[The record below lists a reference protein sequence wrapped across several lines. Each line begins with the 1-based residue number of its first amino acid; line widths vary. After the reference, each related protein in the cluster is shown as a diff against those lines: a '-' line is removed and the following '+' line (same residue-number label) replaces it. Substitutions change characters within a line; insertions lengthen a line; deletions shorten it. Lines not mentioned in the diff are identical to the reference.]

1 MSRMSNTANAD
12 DPSALRSAVRHRT
25 RRFVSSSRAHHFT
38 ELVTADESRRAPE
51 VRVEHAG
58 KRFGSVLA
66 LDDVSIT
73 IPAGSSLA
81 LVGESG
87 AGKSTLL
94 RSINR
99 LDDLDAGRV
108 LIDGRDVRERD
119 PVALRRSIGYV
130 PQEGGLLPHWRV
142 GRNVALVPWLGGQP
156 DLSTRADSALRLTGL
171 DGALADRW
179 PHELSGGQ
187 RQRVA
192 IARALAGGQSLL
204 LLDEPFG
211 ALDAITRSDLQ
222 QTMRAIREQRPL
234 TIVLVTHDLREAM
247 HLANVVAV
255 LRRGRIEQMAAPD
268 VLRDI
273 PATPYVAELL
283 ARAELRG

>member
-1 MSRMSNTANAD
+1 
-12 DPSALRSAVRHRT
+12 
-25 RRFVSSSRAHHFT
+25 
-38 ELVTADESRRAPE
+38 
-51 VRVEHAG
+51 
-58 KRFGSVLA
+58 VLA
-66 LDDVSIT
+66 LDDVSLALD
-73 IPAGSSLA
+73 AGVSLA
-81 LVGESG
+81 LIGESG

-99 LDDLDAGRV
+99 LEELDSGRV
-108 LIDGRDVRERD
+108 TLDGADEHERD

-142 GRNVALVPWLGGQP
+142 RRNVALVPWLDG
-156 DLSTRADSALRLTGL
+156 RADLTATADEALRLAGL
-171 DGALADRW
+171 TTELGDRW

-222 QTMRAIREQRPL
+222 RTVRAIREQRPL
-234 TIVLVTHDLREAM
+234 TMVIVTHELREAM
-247 HLANVVAV
+247 HIADIVAV
-255 LRRGRIEQMAAPD
+255 LRAGRIEQIAPPD
-268 VLRDI
+268 TLIRN

-283 ARAELRG
+283 ERAEVVA

>member
-1 MSRMSNTANAD
+1 VTYAAA
-12 DPSALRSAVRHRT
+12 PAPTPAL
-25 RRFVSSSRAHHFT
+25 
-38 ELVTADESRRAPE
+38 L
-51 VRVEHAG
+51 VEHAV
-58 KRFGSVLA
+58 KHFGSVPA
-66 LDDVSIT
+66 LDDVSLT
-73 IPAGSSLA
+73 LGAGSSLA

-94 RSINR
+94 RCINR
-99 LDDLDAGRV
+99 L
-108 LIDGRDVRERD
+108 D

-142 GRNVALVPWLGGQP
+142 RRNVALVPWLDGRS
-156 DLSTRADSALRLTGL
+156 DLAARADAALGLAGL
-171 DGALADRW
+171 DGASVGERW

-222 QTMRAIREQRPL
+222 RTLRAIREQRPL
-234 TIVLVTHDLREAM
+234 TIVLVTHDLREAIA
-247 HLANVVAV
+247 LADVVAV
-255 LRRGRIEQMAAPD
+255 LRAGRTEQMAPPD
-268 VLRDI
+268 TLRRD

-283 ARAELRG
+283 ARAEIAA

>member
-1 MSRMSNTANAD
+1 M
-12 DPSALRSAVRHRT
+12 L
-25 RRFVSSSRAHHFT
+25 FV
-38 ELVTADESRRAPE
+38 D
-51 VRVEHAG
+51 RVS
-58 KRFGSVLA
+58 KRFGPVPA
-66 LDDVSIT
+66 LDDVSLT
-73 IPAGSSLA
+73 LAAGCSLA

-94 RSINR
+94 RCINR
-99 LDDLDAGRV
+99 LEELDAGRV
-108 LIDGRDVRERD
+108 ALDDRDVRERD

-142 GRNVALVPWLGGQP
+142 RRNVALVPWLDAQSNL
-156 DLSTRADSALRLTGL
+156 DARADDALRLAGL
-171 DGALADRW
+171 DPESVGDRW

-222 QTMRAIREQRPL
+222 RTVRGIREQRPL
-234 TIVLVTHDLREAM
+234 TIVLVTHDLREALL
-247 HLANVVAV
+247 LADIVAV
-255 LRRGRIEQMAAPD
+255 LRAGRIEQMAPPGE
-268 VLRDI
+268 LRRN

-283 ARAELRG
+283 ARAELSV

>member
-1 MSRMSNTANAD
+1 V
-12 DPSALRSAVRHRT
+12 L
-25 RRFVSSSRAHHFT
+25 
-38 ELVTADESRRAPE
+38 
-51 VRVEHAG
+51 VEHAS
-58 KRFGSVLA
+58 KRFGSVPA
-66 LDDVSIT
+66 LDDVSLT
-73 IPAGSSLA
+73 LAPGSSLA

-94 RSINR
+94 RCINR
-99 LDDLDAGRV
+99 LEELDAGRIA
-108 LIDGRDVRERD
+108 LDGRDVREHD

-142 GRNVALVPWLGGQP
+142 HRNVTLVPWLDGRS
-156 DLSTRADSALRLTGL
+156 DLAVRADDALGLAGL
-171 DGALADRW
+171 DPASIGERW

-222 QTMRAIREQRPL
+222 RTLRAIRERRPL
-234 TIVLVTHDLREAM
+234 TTILVTHDLREALQ
-247 HLANVVAV
+247 LATVIAV
-255 LRRGRIEQMAAPD
+255 LRAGRIEQLAPPD
-268 VLRDI
+268 ALRRD

-283 ARAELRG
+283 ARAEIAA